1 MMKIVT
7 KMLLGLLL
15 LLVCIAL
22 FLYALYG
29 GGKAYPDLS
38 TPPLLPKEALE
49 QVLSWPEP
57 IGNVAVASDGRV
69 FFTVHPE
76 SRPEGH
82 KLLVWEASKGAG
94 KEAGTGA
101 GTRVGTVRPFPSGE
115 LQKSLF
121 DTVLGLRIDGQGRL
135 WTIDHG
141 RHGTGKP
148 RLLAFDINSGKQVFD
163 LVFPSEVA
171 PLGSFLQDL
180 AVDARGEFVYIADVS
195 FVRRQSG
202 LVVVETQ
209 NRRSWRALNQ
219 HKSVMPQDWVIRNPQ
234 KEMVFF
240 GLVALKPGVDGIT
253 LSRDGKMLYFGAMT
267 HDTLFRVPVA
277 ALATP
282 TLARQAGSAVQAVGK
297 KPLNDG
303 LSTDEQGHVY
313 LTDVEHGGVM
323 RMAPDG
329 KLETLIRD
337 EARIRWADALSFGPG
352 GYLYVADS
360 AIPDQMLQSRAH
372 MQAKAPYFI
381 YRFKPGGTAVSGQ

>member
-1 MMKIVT
+1 MKIIS
-7 KMLLGLLL
+7 KILLSLLL
-15 LLVCIAL
+15 LLACIAL
-22 FLYALYG
+22 FLYVQYG

-49 QVLSWPEP
+49 QVLSWSEP

-76 SRPEGH
+76 SRPESH
-82 KLLVWEASKGAG
+82 KLLVWEPGKGA
-94 KEAGTGA
+94 
-101 GTRVGTVRPFPSGE
+101 GTVRPFPSGE
-115 LQKSLF
+115 QQKSLF

-163 LVFPSEVA
+163 LVLPSEVA

-195 FVRRQSG
+195 FVRKQSG

-209 NRRSWRALNQ
+209 NRRAWRALSQ
-219 HKSVMPQDWVIRNPQ
+219 HESVMPQDWVIRHPQ

-240 GLVALKPGVDGIT
+240 GLLALKPGVDGIT

-282 TLARQAGSAVQAVGK
+282 KLARQAGSAVQAVGK

-303 LSTDEQGHVY
+303 LSSDEQGNVY
-313 LTDVEHGGVM
+313 LTDVEHSGVM

-329 KLETLIRD
+329 KLVTLIRD
-337 EARIRWADALSFGPG
+337 EARIRWADALSFGPD

-372 MQAKAPYFI
+372 MQARAPYFI